1 MSYLGTAYG
10 MSNQPQK
17 LIEVLTKALAVR
29 FDKQDAINIS
39 VAYRQLGNVAKAVE
53 YEQKGQGQ

>member
-1 MSYLGTAYG
+1 
-10 MSNQPQK
+10 MSNQPQN
-17 LIEVLTKALAVR
+17 LIDVLTKALAIR

-53 YEQKGQGQ
+53 YEQMAQRQQ